1 MTDDATPHGN
11 TGNRHAARNP
21 DPEAENM
28 TAKILFECYP
38 EEKNAWVRAAK
49 PAKLAAWIRHQLNT
63 ATGRPER
70 PDPEEWRQ
78 IRK

>member
-28 TAKILFECYP
+28 TARILFECYP

-49 PAKLAAWIRHQLNT
+49 PAKLAAWIRQQLNT

>member
-1 MTDDATPHGN
+1 MTDNATPHGN

-38 EEKNAWVRAAK
+38 EEKNAWVRASK
-49 PAKLAAWIRHQLNT
+49 PGKLAAWIRHQLNT
-63 ATGRPER
+63 ATGRPDEPTEEER
-70 PDPEEWRQ
+70 RH
-78 IRK
+78 IKM